1 MASLEKRDQDL
12 RKETRFLPKIVC
24 FATKY
29 ERRNRVSN
37 RWCVSPSDV
46 ELSDATSVQELNSSS
61 ADSRIARRIPHL
73 TNRISAA
80 CPQDIGAKD
89 TKEEKK
95 KIGNLRS
102 GREYLPFSQELAQEL
117 LNTYGSPLY
126 VYQADILRQTIQHIT
141 QAFSYPRTQFR
152 FASVT
157 NGNISLLQIFR
168 DEGWGLHAN
177 TPGDIYLGLHAGF
190 APEQIVYSGSNL
202 NRAEMEQVLNWG
214 VKTLN
219 LDSVSQLQLCCEV
232 YHSFCRER
240 HIAQRDASP
249 LNGGNLRTR
258 LAWEPAHA
266 SGSVASESSTTPRL
280 GLRLNLPEITGDS
293 RIGVRP
299 EEFADVICAL
309 RSSEAIAMTRQGELK
324 LSGLHFYRGTGT
336 NATQA
341 FTQIID
347 TVINTAQLLPDW
359 EYLDF
364 GGGFGYPYHHDGA
377 AFNWE
382 LFGREL
388 SDRMSCLGREI
399 ELVIEPGRAAIARCA
414 TLLAKVVSVKWHSQK
429 QIVGVDT
436 TVANLCVPSVY
447 GGYREI
453 VTWKEAAQIGRV
465 DMLRPTSLQSK
476 TYLTDVCGNTTYS
489 RDFLGR
495 NCQLPA
501 LEIGDIIGIL
511 DVGAYGYA
519 MSSHFLH
526 RPKPAEVLLENGT
539 CRLIRR
545 REDYSVLLANQ
556 VIHEKSL
563 EPQM

>member
-1 MASLEKRDQDL
+1 MASVEKL
-12 RKETRFLPKIVC
+12 
-24 FATKY
+24 
-29 ERRNRVSN
+29 
-37 RWCVSPSDV
+37 DV
-46 ELSDATSVQELNSSS
+46 ELSDATSLQELNSSS
-61 ADSRIARRIPHL
+61 AH
-73 TNRISAA
+73 
-80 CPQDIGAKD
+80 
-89 TKEEKK
+89 
-95 KIGNLRS
+95 
-102 GREYLPFSQELAQEL
+102 LPFSQKLAQEL

-126 VYQADILRQTIQHIT
+126 VYQGDILRQTIQHIT

-157 NGNISLLQIFR
+157 NGNISVLQIFR
-168 DEGWGLHAN
+168 DQGWGLHAN
-177 TPGDIYLGLHAGF
+177 TPGDIYLGLQAGF

-240 HIAQRDASP
+240 HIAQR
-249 LNGGNLRTR
+249 G
-258 LAWEPAHA
+258 EPAHA

-293 RIGVRP
+293 RIGVRL
-299 EEFADVICAL
+299 EEFPDAICAL
-309 RSSEAIAMTRQGELK
+309 RSSEAIALTHQAGLK
-324 LSGLHFYRGTGT
+324 ISGLHFYRGTGT
-336 NATQA
+336 NATEA
-341 FTQIID
+341 FTNVID
-347 TVINTAQLLPDW
+347 KVITTAQLLPDW

-382 LFGREL
+382 LFGTEL
-388 SDRMSCLGREI
+388 SDRMSRLGREI
-399 ELVIEPGRAAIARCA
+399 ELVIEPGRAAIAGCA
-414 TLLAKVVSVKWHSQK
+414 TLLAKVVSVKWQSEK

-436 TVANLCVPSVY
+436 TVANLCVPSVH

-453 VTWKEAAQIGRV
+453 VTWKEVAQMGRV
-465 DMLRPTSLQSK
+465 ETLHATSVQSK
-476 TYLTDVCGNTTYS
+476 IENSKSKIYFTDVCGNTTYS

-501 LEIGDIIGIL
+501 LEIGDIVGIL

-526 RPKPAEVLLENGT
+526 RPKPAEVLLENDT
-539 CRLIRR
+539 YRLIRR

-556 VIHEKSL
+556 VFY
-563 EPQM
+563 